1 MKTEIIH
8 FSVVPFLA
16 TTVKIY
22 AYLLSMM
29 LKSTLNLTRSNFT
42 FCLNMNQI
50 CKLGWNHWYYFN
62 GEEMTM
68 AENDNGRGKVSYVN
82 LRIIPKLRIRTQKAL
97 IWQNL
102 TALNPPP
109 PDR

>member
-1 MKTEIIH
+1 MVDWSTIGLLLKTEIIH
-8 FSVVPFLA
+8 FFAVPFLA

-50 CKLGWNHWYYFN
+50 CKLGWNHWYYVL
-62 GEEMTM
+62 M
-68 AENDNGRGKVSYVN
+68 GK
-82 LRIIPKLRIRTQKAL
+82 K
-97 IWQNL
+97 
-102 TALNPPP
+102 
-109 PDR
+109 